1 MGGPGSGR
9 WKRPGRRTVES
20 CLTLDVNDLSA
31 RGYLQPGWL
40 GAYQWSIAGGEVF
53 SIDLHAE
60 AERLHLSWHSCIGG
74 SRRRTGNRERESE
87 QEGEQGVVTEVVSI
101 VRVPHYPSGRRAYFI
116 CPGGGAAGCGRHVA
130 KLYFSRGRF
139 LCRHCG
145 QITYAVKNEQLWQQA
160 YRRANKLRQRLG
172 LTGIWEDMAAAPEK
186 PEGMSALAYAQLLEA
201 MLQAEL
207 QATEA
212 GTARL
217 LQLATRIGSRR
228 KPQFTL

>member
-40 GAYQWSIAGGEVF
+40 GAYQWSTAGGEVF

-101 VRVPHYPSGRRAYFI
+101 VRVPHYPSGSRAYFI
-116 CPGGGAAGCGRHVA
+116 CPGGGAAAGGVAGCGRRVV
-130 KLYFSRGRF
+130 KLYFSHGRF
-139 LCRHCG
+139 LCRHCS
-145 QITYAVKNEQLWQQA
+145 QLTYASQYEQPWQRA
-160 YRRANKLRQRLG
+160 LRRANKLQQRLA
-172 LTGIWEDMAAAPEK
+172 LTGSVSAPEK
-186 PEGMSALAYAQLLEA
+186 PKGMLVSAYAQLLESV
-201 MLQAEL
+201 LQAEMR
-207 QATEA
+207 ATEA
-212 GTARL
+212 GTDPALAARNPDW
-217 LQLATRIGSRR
+217 
-228 KPQFTL
+228 KPA